1 MSIIHSRK
9 YLVSGVRIKNGE
21 PMIPQLPALPE
32 DERGPPLW
40 TPDMKGTA
48 EGNLMEWVLAMQL
61 EKRKLKEVDWSHRL
75 GNYED
80 SGPSK
85 FGGMGMSS
93 CKVCHL
99 DVKKH
104 SKKLWALHQQ
114 AQICTF
120 CQKNASEHSTKLWQ
134 MHKLAVEKG
143 QFCPFHKKNEKLY
156 PITIGS
162 ARASLARVC
171 KLNADPPYDIDFV
184 PIHMLCSN
192 PELQSLPR

>member
-1 MSIIHSRK
+1 
-9 YLVSGVRIKNGE
+9 
-21 PMIPQLPALPE
+21 
-32 DERGPPLW
+32 
-40 TPDMKGTA
+40 
-48 EGNLMEWVLAMQL
+48 
-61 EKRKLKEVDWSHRL
+61 
-75 GNYED
+75 
-80 SGPSK
+80 
-85 FGGMGMSS
+85 MSS

-104 SKKLWALHQQ
+104 SKKLWTLHQQ

-120 CQKNASEHSTKLWQ
+120 CQKNAIEHSTKLWQ

-162 ARASLARVC
+162 ARASIARVC

-192 PELQSLPR
+192 PECNLYLGSLEEDRADVLDGLCLKCFRELPELQDVSQKSLREVYEPNKIKPVLNIWSGEMVTGDPFEQMDSRKTKEVN